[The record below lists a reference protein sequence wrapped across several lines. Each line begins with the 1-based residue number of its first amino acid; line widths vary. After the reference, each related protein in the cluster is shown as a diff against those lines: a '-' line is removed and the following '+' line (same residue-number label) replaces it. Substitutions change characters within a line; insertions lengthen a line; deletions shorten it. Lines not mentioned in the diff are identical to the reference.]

1 MADPNITVRLNVD
14 FFELRDKLPK
24 SGLTVFTGPIDAY
37 YASQGLPKLEY
48 RSLRFFEEYH
58 EPDAEGGDHPGFYQ
72 PCLQLNY
79 PGPEVDFTRIV
90 EYKHKP
96 NQPKAARESKGT
108 VIFKEY
114 SCDHGEPYY
123 PVPNPAN
130 HELFVRYQELAAKE
144 TGVCFVGRLASYKYF
159 NMDQAFL
166 NALEMFD
173 EMKAGGRV
181 EARTELGEGDGPK

>member
-1 MADPNITVRLNVD
+1 MIMGDPNITVRLNVD
-14 FFELRDKLPK
+14 FFEHREALQKMANK
-24 SGLTVFTGPIDAY
+24 YVVFTGPIDAY

-48 RSLRFFEEYH
+48 RSLRFVEEYH
-58 EPDAEGGDHPGFYQ
+58 AAPPGGFYQ

-79 PGPEVDFTRIV
+79 PGPEVEHTRIV

-96 NQPKAARESKGT
+96 TQPLRAREHPGT

-130 HELFVRYQELAAKE
+130 RELYEKYREMASKE
-144 TGVCFVGRLASYKYF
+144 PGVVFVGRLASYKYF

-173 EMKAGGRV
+173 EVLLGG
-181 EARTELGEGDGPK
+181 ETPAATKD